1 MVIILTF
8 IIFFGMIQITKERAV
23 KLYMTIDDKMI
34 QAVDEIITAHG
45 SGHIATRR
53 EIISFVHN
61 KFGITE
67 GSIIPSDYCYNRV
80 NDGITLAKPTLF
92 EYVETGKYRCLG
104 VQYPYNGSIYHK
116 ELIVGCCENGVRN
129 IFGITDTPVRPFA
142 PKAKS
147 QKSRDPSPRLRFQVL
162 VRDKFTCRFCGASPS
177 KDPSVTL
184 HIDHIMP
191 WSKGGKTTLDN
202 LQTLCS
208 TCNLGKSDIVID

>member
-1 MVIILTF
+1 
-8 IIFFGMIQITKERAV
+8 
-23 KLYMTIDDKMI
+23 MTIDDKMI

-45 SGHIATRR
+45 SGYIATRR

-61 KFGITE
+61 RFSITE

-80 NDGITLAKPTLF
+80 NDGISLAKPTLF

-104 VQYPYNGSIYHK
+104 VRYPYNGNIYHK
-116 ELIVGCCENGVRN
+116 DMIVGHCDNGVRK
-129 IFGITDTPVRPFA
+129 IFGIADSSPRPA
-142 PKAKS
+142 ATKAKNS
-147 QKSRDPSPRLRFQVL
+147 TGRTPSPRLRFEVL
-162 VRDKFTCRFCGASPS
+162 VRDKFTCRFCGASPN
-177 KDPSVTL
+177 KDASVTL

-191 WSKGGKTTLDN
+191 WSKGGRTTLDN

>member
-1 MVIILTF
+1 
-8 IIFFGMIQITKERAV
+8 
-23 KLYMTIDDKMI
+23 MTIDEKMI
-34 QAVDEIITAHG
+34 QAVNDLIAEYG
-45 SGHIATRR
+45 VEHIATRR

-92 EYVETGKYRCLG
+92 EYVGTGRYRCLG

-116 ELIVGCCENGVRN
+116 ELIVGRCENGIRK
-129 IFGITDTPVRPFA
+129 IFGITENIPQPATPTVKRL
-142 PKAKS
+142 S
-147 QKSRDPSPRLRFQVL
+147 GRTPSPRLRFEVL

-202 LQTLCS
+202 LQTLCA
-208 TCNLGKSDIVID
+208 TCNLGKSDIIIE